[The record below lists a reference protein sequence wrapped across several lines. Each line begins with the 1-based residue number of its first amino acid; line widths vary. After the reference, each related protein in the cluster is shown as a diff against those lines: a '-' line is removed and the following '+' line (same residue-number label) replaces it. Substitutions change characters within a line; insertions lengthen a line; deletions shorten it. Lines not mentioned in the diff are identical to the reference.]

1 MDLTDVRPTLMYLTG
16 LKDDYEHDGR
26 VVTQLLTRPNRAL
39 AAPWVSTLGACYKQL
54 NSSVGEFGTATLQAS
69 TNAVESTSA
78 GDGTYLHTDQ
88 ALTVLDRVRDA
99 LAGRIKGELEAAAF
113 SGTPVRGASAQ
124 IAACEAVI
132 AAAKHVE
139 AAS

>member
-26 VVTQLLTRPNRAL
+26 VVTQVLTRPNRAL
-39 AAPWVSTLGACYKQL
+39 AAPGVSTLGACYKQL

-78 GDGTYLHTDQ
+78 GDATYLHTNQ
-88 ALTVLDRVRDA
+88 ALTALDNVRDA
-99 LAGRIKGELEAAAF
+99 LAGKIKGELEAAAF
-113 SGTPVRGASAQ
+113 SGAPVPGASAQ
-124 IAACEAVI
+124 AVACQAVI
-132 AAAKHVE
+132 AAAKHLE